1 MKGTADRFLSRDELR
16 ATADTI
22 QACQLS
28 NGMVQWFEGGH
39 ADPWN
44 HVEAAM
50 ALATAGRLAAAE
62 RAYEWLRT
70 TQLPDGAWRNYYR
83 HLASLPGDGR
93 HRNHRVLLARD
104 RGGNRLRDLLAAA
117 WRGAHLV
124 SRRRGYAG
132 RLRPA
137 HRVVVGVLQPPL
149 RGGVR

>member
-83 HLASLPGDGR
+83 PDGSIEDSKR
-93 HRNHRVLLARD
+93 DTNVCAYVATGIWHHYQMCIRDSDGSVRVE
-104 RGGNRLRDLLAAA
+104 
-117 WRGAHLV
+117 
-124 SRRRGYAG
+124 G
-132 RLRPA
+132 RS
-137 HRVVVGVLQPPL
+137 
-149 RGGVR
+149 